1 MAEHPW
7 RYEVLQD
14 EVTGSPVNV
23 MASEGPV
30 PGVVMFSHKRRIW
43 EEATGRAQA
52 RAVVDSAEG
61 TQRTRRVGRAEAET
75 AAARFGQTLPDEPT
89 LTALLTT
96 R

>member
-1 MAEHPW
+1 MTEHPW

-14 EVTGSPVNV
+14 EETGSPVNV
-23 MASEGPV
+23 LISGGTS
-30 PGVVMFSHKRRIW
+30 PGVVMFSHKRRSW

-61 TQRTRRVGRAEAET
+61 TRRTRQVDRTEAET
-75 AAARFGQTLPDEPT
+75 AAARFGQTLPDEST
-89 LTALLTT
+89 VQALLAT